1 MTITDFW
8 TKFGTEHKYH
18 TVNTPEW
25 PNSHE
30 LKIQDGGGRHL
41 EYRENVNNFKL
52 DKYVLHWLEKTLA
65 KYNMV
70 ARLRWA
76 GAHNNSSYDGTDWD
90 DSWVVA
96 SKQHLC
102 CKTVSLVLVVTANST
117 VNVLLLWGV
126 EIKNIHNF
134 DENWMTVPLWYKKI
148 KSGRKTAN
156 INTKSLRSSITVKA
170 HCSMT
175 HLKQQ
180 KSLGFF
186 LVLHWAMD
194 VIYDIPGPMEY

>member
-1 MTITDFW
+1 
-8 TKFGTEHKYH
+8 
-18 TVNTPEW
+18 
-25 PNSHE
+25 
-30 LKIQDGGGRHL
+30 LDGRIPCSQ
-41 EYRENVNNFKL
+41 YWKC
-52 DKYVLHWLEKTLA
+52 Y
-65 KYNMV
+65 
-70 ARLRWA
+70 
-76 GAHNNSSYDGTDWD
+76 NSSYDGTDWD

-102 CKTVSLVLVVTANST
+102 CKTVSSVLVVTANST

-156 INTKSLRSSITVKA
+156 INTKSLRSIITVKA